1 LVLSFHR
8 TQLTAALASLFV
20 LSTAIGQTASTPQ
33 PPAPPAK
40 AHPQAKAQGK
50 GHLRAKGHAQ
60 VKGHVEAKAPTQ
72 APAQALTPAPAP
84 PPFTFATVQRFAQ
97 ERAAHAYRIRS
108 TPLPRELADLNYQQ
122 YSEIQFRQS
131 AALWHNQSMF
141 EVQFFHRGFNFDRR
155 VNIYEVQPSGVRA
168 LAYYP
173 SLFTFGRDVPRVAL
187 PANLGF
193 AGLAVHYPLNTP
205 GFKDEVIA
213 FLGASYFRALGR
225 NAGYGVSARGLA
237 VNTATTAGEEFPYF
251 TDFWLVQPQPDQ
263 RSMTIYALLDSPSIT
278 GAYEF
283 DVRPGTI
290 SQVLVS
296 GVLYARQTVDKLG
309 IAPLTSMFLYGEGT
323 SRGRFDDWRPE
334 VHNSDGL
341 MMQTGTGEWL
351 WRPLENPDKLQVN
364 RFMDENPKGFGLI
377 QRDRDFAD
385 YQDPDSQYERRPSY
399 WIEPLGDWGKGGIEL
414 VEIPS
419 DEEIHDNIDAYWVPS
434 AQLAPRAPFRF
445 SYLLSAYLDSG
456 HRWPPGGEAIATR
469 FGPVMNGATAVSGM
483 RLVLLDFAGGDLDS
497 LLPSQ
502 PVHADVAADGGTIS
516 HVTVQRIPESGVWRV
531 TMEVKPTGD
540 DPVDLRCYLDLYGEA
555 LTETWTYQ
563 WIPGA

>member
-1 LVLSFHR
+1 MATEGLCLCRENRARSERIDLSR
-8 TQLTAALASLFV
+8 TARGSIGVIVSSNALTAALASLFV
-20 LSTAIGQTASTPQ
+20 LTTAIGQTASTPQ

-40 AHPQAKAQGK
+40 ADPQAKAQGK

-60 VKGHVEAKAPTQ
+60 AKGHLRTKAPAQ

-122 YSEIQFRQS
+122 YSEIEFRQS

-141 EVQFFHRGFNFDRR
+141 EVQFFHRGFNFERR

-205 GFKDEVIA
+205 GYKDEVIA
-213 FLGASYFRALGR
+213 FLGASYFRVLGR
-225 NAGYGVSARGLA
+225 NAGIRPHGAGSRHRYRHHG
-237 VNTATTAGEEFPYF
+237 GEEFPCF

-290 SQVLVS
+290 SQVVVS
-296 GVLYARQTVDKLG
+296 GVPCMRGGPSTSSASHRSPPCSSMARERPVAG
-309 IAPLTSMFLYGEGT
+309 SMTG
-323 SRGRFDDWRPE
+323 GR
-334 VHNSDGL
+334 
-341 MMQTGTGEWL
+341 
-351 WRPLENPDKLQVN
+351 
-364 RFMDENPKGFGLI
+364 RF
-377 QRDRDFAD
+377 
-385 YQDPDSQYERRPSY
+385 
-399 WIEPLGDWGKGGIEL
+399 
-414 VEIPS
+414 
-419 DEEIHDNIDAYWVPS
+419 
-434 AQLAPRAPFRF
+434 
-445 SYLLSAYLDSG
+445 
-456 HRWPPGGEAIATR
+456 TT
-469 FGPVMNGATAVSGM
+469 ATA
-483 RLVLLDFAGGDLDS
+483 
-497 LLPSQ
+497 
-502 PVHADVAADGGTIS
+502 
-516 HVTVQRIPESGVWRV
+516 
-531 TMEVKPTGD
+531 
-540 DPVDLRCYLDLYGEA
+540 
-555 LTETWTYQ
+555 
-563 WIPGA
+563 